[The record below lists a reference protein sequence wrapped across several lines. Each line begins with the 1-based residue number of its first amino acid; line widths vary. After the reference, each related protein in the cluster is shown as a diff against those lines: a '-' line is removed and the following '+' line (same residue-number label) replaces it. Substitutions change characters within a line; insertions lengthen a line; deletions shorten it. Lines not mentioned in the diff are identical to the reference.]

1 MDRKKGG
8 KKKEKDGR
16 ITEKKERWR
25 KERREK
31 EKDGRTKWDA

>member
-1 MDRKKGG
+1 MEKR
-8 KKKEKDGR
+8 KEKDGG

-31 EKDGRTKWDA
+31 EKDGRRMQRNA